1 MRIFSLVSLL
11 LLFTLSL
18 RAQDIHDSW
27 NLLFPIPGITENIYA
42 LAVEGEEIAVLTP
55 EGVRIYRD
63 GLWSP
68 TLELPASPWS
78 LIDPGSWWPLRNL
91 ALYQGEP
98 WIVGDTAIYRHTTGG
113 WQQVERPEEARGRT
127 ELAVVNGELHLAP
140 DLHRWTG
147 SGWEGMLP
155 ECVIRVSEAVAS
167 KSGRWFL
174 VTSYKLGC
182 GADELAV
189 LENGVLEPIDN
200 PPGYYSTPELGIA
213 FDGEMPVIPGYR
225 YNDGEWEV
233 LVYPEEWEI
242 HSSERTVYPIAGTE
256 TLYAIA
262 PGWPTAMVDAFDS
275 DYDAP
280 CSNRLYRLDRNE
292 WVPVSGSFE
301 PPVHAIAMRGEEVI
315 LGGHFTSDRAN
326 VLADRVAGYDG
337 SDWIVFDDD
346 IDRVFTGVDGT
357 VNDVELQGDSIW
369 VAGWGLYSTG
379 FSGTSPLLLFADGR
393 WHQVPGITGT
403 VNRAEVHA
411 GDLYVAGNL
420 TVDGKSDVDLARLR
434 DGSWSVI
441 PEISDHVVD
450 LLSHDSS
457 LYIGVV
463 ERPGPSVLVS
473 HLYRITDN
481 TPEVVFEGWAG
492 EMNVFAPVDD
502 GIWIGSKDGRLA
514 KHSGSAFKEVPGVRG
529 ETIIDLS
536 VTYRRPPSI
545 HSLLWYDGWLYV
557 GGSFDSVADMAVGTI
572 ARFNGERWE
581 SLDSG
586 MSRRGGYWRNNSCIQ
601 FVFDRVS
608 SLHVVDGE
616 ILAAGAFERISTISP
631 RPGMLTGGERVAVP
645 VAIYNLGTQRW
656 RAATPP
662 DSLWVEEHPEVR
674 DVDID
679 GGRIAIA
686 GDFTLAGKPD
696 SRNLAVTD
704 RILSVSTQQSHGQP
718 ADLPFRLVHRNGRL
732 FLETEKA
739 GRLAVELYD
748 ISGQLLAILSDGRVG
763 AGEREILLPDG
774 TGGTVLVVVRDKE
787 GRSVGEMVPGR

>member
-1 MRIFSLVSLL
+1 MRSFSLVSLL
-11 LLFTLSL
+11 LLVTLPL
-18 RAQDIHDSW
+18 TAQDIRESW
-27 NLLFPIPGITENIYA
+27 NLRFPIPGITENVYA
-42 LAVEGEEIAVLTP
+42 LAVEGEDIAVLTP

-68 TLELPASPWS
+68 TLELPANAWS
-78 LIDPGSWWPLRNL
+78 LIDPDSWWPVRNL

-98 WIVGDTAIYRHTTGG
+98 WIAGDTAIYRHTAGG
-113 WQQVERPEEARGRT
+113 WRQVERPVMERSPESAA
-127 ELAVVNGELHLAP
+127 ELAVVNGELYLVP
-140 DLHRWTG
+140 NLHRWTG

-155 ECVIRVSEAVAS
+155 ECVAVVHEAVAS

-174 VTSYKLGC
+174 VGSFEPGC
-182 GADELAV
+182 GAEYLAI
-189 LENGVLEPIDN
+189 LDNGVIEPIAEPDVFE
-200 PPGYYSTPELGIA
+200 STLGIA
-213 FDGEMPVIPGYR
+213 FDGENPVTLGYR
-225 YNDGEWEV
+225 YSNGVWEEHA
-233 LVYPEEWEI
+233 YPEDWDGRMI
-242 HSSERTVYPIAGTE
+242 YPIAGAE

-262 PGWPTAMVDAFDS
+262 PGWPTSRILSFES
-275 DYDAP
+275 DNDAP

-292 WVPVSGSFE
+292 WVPVSGFFD
-301 PPVHAIAMRGEEVI
+301 PPVHAIAMRGEEAI
-315 LGGHFTSDRAN
+315 LGGHFTSDDAN
-326 VLADRVAGYDG
+326 ILADRVVGYDG
-337 SDWIVFDDD
+337 SDWIIFDDD

-369 VAGWGLYSTG
+369 VAGGGLYSTG
-379 FSGTSPLLLFADGR
+379 FSGTSSLLLFTDGR
-393 WHQVPGITGT
+393 WYQVPGITGVIT
-403 VNRAEVHA
+403 RAEVHA
-411 GDLYVAGNL
+411 GDLYVVGNL
-420 TVDGKSDVDLARLR
+420 TVDGKSEVDLARLR
-434 DGSWSVI
+434 DGSWSAVS
-441 PEISDHVVD
+441 EVSHHVVQ
-450 LLSHDSS
+450 LTSHDSA
-457 LYIGVV
+457 LYVGVV
-463 ERPGPSVLVS
+463 DRSGQSDPVS

-481 TPEVVFEGWAG
+481 VPEVVFEGWAG
-492 EMNVFAPVDD
+492 EMNVFAPAGDE
-502 GIWIGSKDGRLA
+502 IWIGSDDGRLA
-514 KHSGSAFKEVPGVRG
+514 KYSGSSLRNVTGVRG
-529 ETIIDLS
+529 ETFIELS
-536 VTYRRPPSI
+536 VSYRYPPSI

-557 GGSFDSVADMAVGTI
+557 GGSFDSVAGMAVGTI

-586 MSRRGGYWRNNSCIQ
+586 MSRRGGYWSNRSCEQ

-645 VAIYNLGTQRW
+645 LAIYNLGTQRW

-662 DSLWVEEHPEVR
+662 DSLWIEEHPEVR

-704 RILSVSTQQSHGQP
+704 RILSAPTHRDHGQP

-739 GRLAVELYD
+739 GRLAIELYD
-748 ISGQLLAILSDGRVG
+748 ISGRLLAILSDGRIG

-774 TGGTVLVVVRDKE
+774 TGGTVLVVVRDEE
-787 GRSVGEMVPGR
+787 GRSVGEMVRGG